1 MGAGQPPDLFTV
13 EDASS
18 EPSMIEIR
26 SPAADASVRARWR
39 ALVLTDPVARL
50 VRNAGHA
57 GVDDDVFDLRELAL
71 AAIDVAVAS
80 MGFARQIT
88 LAQLVENV
96 AELARLMNDGDDPAA
111 AVEAA
116 RWVVRGLLNDAEN
129 QSKFVYVFHNVRATP
144 RRREWYAFKLL
155 SLQDSPSGAVV
166 QASPQAVMLYLS
178 GLNLDVDD
186 AEEALSVVL
195 RRQLDDRRFE
205 AAGRTAETAERASV
219 AMAATL
225 ADIIESTRR
234 DVRSADWQ
242 VDVPARLTRARKHV
256 EARIEADG
264 EVVGHVMSGI
274 DAESDAA
281 VRRASGDLVE
291 TLHRIRDVH
300 LDLAQRVAGAREV
313 LEQAQLRQIFARPV
327 LRQLRLLNVER
338 ELFEPVLTMTA
349 AEAQA
354 VGEAFTDRVLGF
366 RLPRVLHLGDL
377 LDLLLA
383 PTRQVA
389 PIEYVPEDPGD
400 ADEAD
405 AQAYPPEVITAAAR
419 ILRQAE
425 QRPVPLTEL
434 VDAAC
439 TVDPEQVGGAV
450 DDVVE
455 LVTLAALWAYAP
467 DLPEPG
473 DSPTTGIDA
482 LIASLAAQRTG
493 DTIDRP
499 TVWGD
504 QLMISST
511 EAAS

>member
-1 MGAGQPPDLFTV
+1 MAVHEHHPDLFTV

-18 EPSMIEIR
+18 EPSTIEIR
-26 SPAADASVRARWR
+26 SPAGDASVRARWR

-57 GVDDDVFDLRELAL
+57 GIDDDVFDLRQLAL

-88 LAQLVENV
+88 LAQLVDTV
-96 AELARLMNDGDDPAA
+96 AGLARLMDGREDSAA
-111 AVEAA
+111 AVETA

-129 QSKFVYVFHNVRATP
+129 QGKFVYVFHDIRSTP
-144 RRREWYAFKLL
+144 HRREEYAFRLL

-166 QASPQAVMLYLS
+166 QASPQAVMLYLN

-234 DVRSADWQ
+234 DVRSADWL
-242 VDVPARLTRARKHV
+242 VDVPARLARARKHV
-256 EARIEADG
+256 KARIEADG
-264 EVVGHVMSGI
+264 QVIGHVMSGI

-291 TLHRIRDVH
+291 TLQRIRDVH
-300 LDLAQRVAGAREV
+300 LDLASRAAGAREV
-313 LEQAQLRQIFARPV
+313 LQQAQLRQVFSRPV
-327 LRQLRLLNVER
+327 RLRLLNVER
-338 ELFEPVLTMTA
+338 ELFEPILTMTTA
-349 AEAQA
+349 DAQA
-354 VGEAFTDRVLGF
+354 VGEAFTDRILGF

-377 LDLLLA
+377 VDTLLA
-383 PTRQVA
+383 STRQVTPVGYA
-389 PIEYVPEDPGD
+389 PEDPGN

-405 AQAYPPEVITAAAR
+405 AQAYPPKVIAAATK

-425 QRPVPLTEL
+425 HGPVPLTQL
-434 VDAAC
+434 VDAA
-439 TVDPEQVGGAV
+439 TAVDPDEVDGAV
-450 DDVVE
+450 EDLIE

-473 DSPTTGIDA
+473 DSPSAGIDT
-482 LIASLAAQRTG
+482 LIAALEAERTAH
-493 DTIDRP
+493 TIDRP
-499 TVWGD
+499 MVWGN
-504 QLMISST
+504 QLMISAI